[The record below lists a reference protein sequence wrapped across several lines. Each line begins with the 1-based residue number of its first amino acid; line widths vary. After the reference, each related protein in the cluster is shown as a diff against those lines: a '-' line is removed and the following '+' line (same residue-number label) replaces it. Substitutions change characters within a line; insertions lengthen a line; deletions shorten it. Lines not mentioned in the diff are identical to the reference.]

1 MKKSI
6 TEAGDAPKARPDNDK
21 VRRSLDMQNV
31 NVAEKC
37 DLEETFDLEA
47 TVALETTNC
56 PNETFS
62 EIDATLLKGI
72 YKFT

>member
-1 MKKSI
+1 
-6 TEAGDAPKARPDNDK
+6 
-21 VRRSLDMQNV
+21 MQNV
-31 NVAEKC
+31 NVASKC
-37 DLEETFDLEA
+37 DLEETIDLEQ

-72 YKFT
+72 